1 METTNGPLDLLRK
14 KRINKPPPTFL
25 IKLKKGDFTDK
36 EKQKTKA
43 PEYLEMESI
52 IQKKLPEEIANI
64 KLQEETE
71 EGIYE
76 TAMEDKKKKPAIKF
90 EDKRH
95 DYDVNREHVLKRLNT
110 FINVRVVEN
119 KKIGHEPV
127 KDDFYIP
134 VIPGMI
140 GETHG
145 QKMPAKINKEI
156 TLGEKIEEEMGKE
169 KEYDELDETLP
180 IAEEVEE
187 QPKEIEKEVTE
198 NVKENK
204 PEEPKKIII
213 KRKKI
218 IIKEPEQ
225 EGEIKENVENAENV
239 EEGAVKKKMPGKKVY
254 QNYTFD
260 PAKVNLGIKVGRKT
274 IGNRLPKPEKFVIR
288 VSDYYMNNR
297 KMYIQKITELFRPY
311 KKEILENAENIS
323 CSKTANVDMK
333 LLTHQKVVRDY
344 LNIYTPYRGLLIYH
358 ALGSGKTCT
367 SIAIAEG
374 MKNDR
379 QIVLLTPASL
389 KMNFFSELKKCGD
402 IMYRKNQFWEFIST
416 EGNPELAETLS
427 NILQIPLTQI
437 TRKRGAWMVDFSKKE
452 PNFENLTSDQKVAV
466 DDQLNM
472 MIRSKYQDIN
482 YNGMRKNKVV
492 EWLKEGN
499 PFDNKTVIIDE
510 AHNFVSR
517 IVNKIKA
524 PTSVSYMLYD
534 ALMKAVNCKIIMLS
548 GTPMINYTNELGI
561 LFNIL
566 RGYIRVWTFQLV
578 IKDTGDKITKVNK
591 ETIVNMFHKNGLLT
605 YDYVEYSG
613 NRLVVTRNPYGFIN
627 LYNKNVE
634 KHGGGKRKTEK
645 EINPKNKKGKH
656 SKTAK
661 NNNPDSHFKIEN
673 GVIKK
678 IITPEQE
685 EAELADLRGEEM
697 AEYNQRIPMELHK
710 GGDSNSITDYQG
722 VTLDETGNIT
732 DEDFAKEIER
742 ILNKNGIQIM
752 KAGTFVTDYKALP
765 DDKDEFTSMF
775 VDIETGNLK
784 NGDAFKK
791 RILGLSSYFRSASEQ
806 LLPEFVTT
814 PEGENY
820 HLVPVEMSEYQF
832 AEYEKVR
839 KIEAD
844 KETSTAKANRM
855 AAKKGLI
862 METISSTYRIRSR
875 AVCNYAF
882 PDPPGRPL
890 PTNSDKEGFVLD
902 ENKIDALTAEEV
914 LQSDSYASQD
924 DVEDI
929 QPDVDYVN
937 KIKNAMKMLEYDPTN
952 PKPEEYV
959 IGEGLKKYSP
969 KFAKILENIMD
980 ENNKGL
986 HLFYSQFRTVEGI
999 GIFRLILL
1007 ANGFAEFKIKKMDN
1021 GDTWTMIETEEDAGK
1036 PKFVLYTGTETA
1048 EEKEIIRNVYNG
1060 DWAMIPSNIATRL
1073 REISSNNHFGEII
1086 KIFMITSS
1094 GAEGI
1099 NLKNTRFVH
1108 ITEPYWNMV
1117 RVEQVI
1123 GRARRICSHKDLDE
1137 QYRNVKVFL
1146 YVSVFT
1152 EEQKTSKRNIE
1163 LMNRDRSKLD
1173 NRPVSTDESL
1183 LDTSILKKRVS
1194 SQLLNAVKET
1204 AIDCNIFNP
1213 YNKNENLVCYGFGK
1227 VSTNA
1232 FASHPTIDEDLLDKP
1247 EIAVKQKVL
1256 KLKASKP
1263 IDGVIYAIDPVNMDA
1278 YDMESYEQA
1287 KLGKG
1292 QPILVGKIVVV
1303 GKGKYRLDKL

>member
-1 METTNGPLDLLRK
+1 METINGPLDLLRK

-25 IKLKKGDFTDK
+25 IKLKKGEYNDI
-36 EKQKTKA
+36 EKTEKKV

-52 IQKKLPEEIANI
+52 IKKLPEDG
-64 KLQEETE
+64 EERKADD
-71 EGIYE
+71 IYE
-76 TAMEDKKKKPAIKF
+76 AGVEKKKKHEIKF
-90 EDKRH
+90 EDKRQT
-95 DYDVNREHVLKRLNT
+95 YDVNREHVLKRLNT
-110 FINVRVVEN
+110 YINVRVIEN
-119 KKIGHEPV
+119 KKLGHEPV
-127 KDDFYIP
+127 TEDFYIP
-134 VIPGMI
+134 VVPGLM
-140 GETHG
+140 GE
-145 QKMPAKINKEI
+145 KNKPVKLEKEI
-156 TLGEKIEEEMGKE
+156 TLEEKIQEEIGKE

-180 IAEEVEE
+180 IAEEIEE
-187 QPKEIEKEVTE
+187 KIEEKIMEPEPDTKKYAIKKKKLVIQEPEEEIDEKKEAKDAKAEEKEKTME
-198 NVKENK
+198 TKG
-204 PEEPKKIII
+204 EEKK
-213 KRKKI
+213 
-218 IIKEPEQ
+218 
-225 EGEIKENVENAENV
+225 A
-239 EEGAVKKKMPGKKVY
+239 PGKKIY
-254 QNYTFD
+254 QKYTFD
-260 PAKVNLGIKVGRKT
+260 PTKVNLGIKVGKKT
-274 IGNRLPKPEKFVIR
+274 IANRLPKPEKFVIR

-297 KMYIQKITELFRPY
+297 KMYIQKIAELFRPY
-311 KKEILENAENIS
+311 KKEILENAETIS
-323 CSKTANVDMK
+323 CSKSTNVDMK

-416 EGNPELAETLS
+416 DGNPELAETLS
-427 NILQIPLTQI
+427 NVLQIPLANI
-437 TRKRGAWMVDFSKKE
+437 KRKRGAWMVDFSKKE
-452 PNFENLTSDQKVAV
+452 PNFENLTSEQKVEI

-472 MIRSKYQDIN
+472 MIRSKYQDLN
-482 YNGMRKNKVV
+482 YNGLRKNKV
-492 EWLKEGN
+492 EQWLKDGN

-510 AHNFVSR
+510 SHNFVSR
-517 IVNKIKA
+517 IVNKIKV
-524 PTSVSYMLYD
+524 PNSVSYMLYD
-534 ALMKAVNCKIIMLS
+534 ALMRAVNCKIIMLS

-578 IKDTGDKITKVNK
+578 IKDTGEKITKVNK
-591 ETIVNMFHKNGLLT
+591 ESIVNMFHKNGLLT

-627 LYNKNVE
+627 LYNKNKE
-634 KHGGGKRKTEK
+634 IHGGKAKTEK
-645 EINPKNKKGKH
+645 AKLPTSSKNKTVKNKNKK
-656 SKTAK
+656 SESES
-661 NNNPDSHFKIEN
+661 NFKIEN

-678 IITPEQE
+678 LITPEQE
-685 EAELADLRGEEM
+685 ESELSDLRGEET
-697 AEYNQRIPMELHK
+697 AEYNQRIPMEIYK
-710 GGDSNSITDYQG
+710 GGDYSSINEYKG

-765 DDKDEFTSMF
+765 DDKEEFTSMF
-775 VDIETGNLK
+775 VDIETGDLK

-791 RILGLSSYFRSASEQ
+791 RILGLSSYYRSASEQ
-806 LLPEFVTT
+806 LLPDFVRT

-832 AEYEKVR
+832 TEYEKVR

-844 KETSTAKANRM
+844 KESATAKANRM

-862 METISSTYRIRSR
+862 MDTISSTYRIRSR
-875 AVCNYAF
+875 AVCNFAF

-890 PTNSDKEGFVLD
+890 PTNSEKEGFVLD
-902 ENKIDALTAEEV
+902 ENKLDALTPEEV
-914 LQSDSYASQD
+914 LQSDSFSSPD
-924 DVEDI
+924 DVENM
-929 QPDVDYVN
+929 PVDTDYLN
-937 KIKNAMKMLEYDPTN
+937 RIKNAMKMLEYDPTH

-959 IGEGLKKYSP
+959 MGDGLLKYSP

-999 GIFRLILL
+999 GIFRLILQ
-1007 ANGFAEFKIKKMDN
+1007 ANGFAEFKIKKTE
-1021 GDTWTMIETEEDAGK
+1021 GSDTWTMIENEEDFGK

-1060 DWAMIPSNIATRL
+1060 DWAMIPSAIATRF

-1086 KIFMITSS
+1086 KLFMITSS

-1137 QYRNVKVFL
+1137 EYRNVKVFL
-1146 YVSVFT
+1146 YVSVFS
-1152 EEQKTSKRNIE
+1152 EEQKSSKRNIE

-1173 NRPVSTDESL
+1173 NRPVTTDESL

-1194 SQLLNAVKET
+1194 TQLLNAVKET
-1204 AIDCNIFNP
+1204 AMDCNVFNP

-1232 FASHPTIDEDLLDKP
+1232 FASHPTLDEDLLDKP

-1292 QPILVGKIVVV
+1292 QPVLIGKIVQIGR
-1303 GKGKYRLDKL
+1303 GKFRLDRL